1 MESISKNLLS
11 ILVTAIN
18 EKDNKVILIK
28 DTKNLSL
35 GDINKTLIN
44 LGKKCF
50 YRVLEKHNNGELEPY
65 FPFLTFI
72 DEEINIAN
80 IEVEKFL
87 EDINIYPLHKSLF
100 LSYLKCGKAERDEE
114 LIFFDYEYE
123 KNKIYESLMNI
134 INKFGDNVFI
144 LLENINYMSL
154 STLNWLKYIV
164 MNNEEY
170 NFKIILTFSDDKY
183 FDCDYQDEFENL
195 IDSIEAK
202 HSLLRLSIKEK
213 SNGDNKKPKKVEKDL
228 IIHGENLYNLFA
240 IDEALICFCRKY
252 KSMID
257 SNDIYELKQVL
268 LRLGDIYLIKKDYG
282 NSYKYYDLLLN
293 FAIDVND
300 KRLKTLALQKLSMLN
315 IVRLKFNEAE
325 TLAKNSYKLAV
336 EINNDYFKLKSYEL
350 LFWINEKGK
359 YRTTIEE
366 LNFDEEFI
374 KLARKYNQKNILAY
388 FLTHNFNLISFVGP
402 KDQREDYYMEGLE
415 LAEKLKN
422 INCILSADLKTALV
436 YAVNGDHDI
445 SQEYYKKV
453 EKILIDMH
461 DNFRLAQTYNGMG
474 YYCLIEGDYIKAND
488 YYNKSLS
495 YLRLEWNF
503 DEICMALINKS
514 LTSLFVCDYE
524 TANKQLEILLNVIKT
539 LKLGRLRLTTVSRI
553 YGIAALNHFYLGNLY
568 KSYSFLSKI
577 QTVDISNRFYEDD
590 EEYFLKNFTEALL
603 AKKPGDLDEALKL
616 FRKSY
621 KNLIKAKGSLKCMY
635 PKFMYEYF
643 RILEISEE
651 NNNADSVRKE
661 AIKYCK
667 EHNINYYI
675 NLIDGV
681 TVNNNYTFESDL
693 KDLSWII
700 EAAKQ
705 EATINSLNDKV
716 EEIHFINSFQEILT
730 SIDDKNTIIN
740 NSMTLI
746 ENKFSIDYSLL
757 IFYEGETTEI
767 LYTTDRE
774 ILSDNYIKELN
785 AIITEYT
792 SPFVTSDD
800 IDLSNWIERTINE
813 KVRSLIYV
821 PIIKDENLKLIFICA
836 TKFGNDPIRNN
847 IILDSSNLGIINIS
861 IKEFN
866 ETLQKIKWQEKLM
879 ESALKDALTGLNNR
893 CYFFD
898 KLSTLVKNN
907 GKKNINACLLYIDLD
922 NFKYYNDTFGHSI
935 GDYILSFFANSLSSI
950 CEELKS
956 VDVIRYGG
964 DEFIVLLEQ
973 AEFGDGEVL
982 AEKLYEEIKRCRG
995 YEDNIKALLNKN
1007 INIPKEKLLSCS
1019 MGISYRKLNS
1029 STNYNKLIEEA
1040 DKCLYKA
1047 KNSGKGR
1054 YIVFK

>member
-1 MESISKNLLS
+1 
-11 ILVTAIN
+11 
-18 EKDNKVILIK
+18 
-28 DTKNLSL
+28 
-35 GDINKTLIN
+35 
-44 LGKKCF
+44 
-50 YRVLEKHNNGELEPY
+50 
-65 FPFLTFI
+65 
-72 DEEINIAN
+72 
-80 IEVEKFL
+80 
-87 EDINIYPLHKSLF
+87 
-100 LSYLKCGKAERDEE
+100 
-114 LIFFDYEYE
+114 
-123 KNKIYESLMNI
+123 
-134 INKFGDNVFI
+134 
-144 LLENINYMSL
+144 
-154 STLNWLKYIV
+154 
-164 MNNEEY
+164 
-170 NFKIILTFSDDKY
+170 
-183 FDCDYQDEFENL
+183 
-195 IDSIEAK
+195 
-202 HSLLRLSIKEK
+202 
-213 SNGDNKKPKKVEKDL
+213 
-228 IIHGENLYNLFA
+228 
-240 IDEALICFCRKY
+240 
-252 KSMID
+252 
-257 SNDIYELKQVL
+257 
-268 LRLGDIYLIKKDYG
+268 
-282 NSYKYYDLLLN
+282 
-293 FAIDVND
+293 
-300 KRLKTLALQKLSMLN
+300 
-315 IVRLKFNEAE
+315 
-325 TLAKNSYKLAV
+325 
-336 EINNDYFKLKSYEL
+336 
-350 LFWINEKGK
+350 
-359 YRTTIEE
+359 
-366 LNFDEEFI
+366 
-374 KLARKYNQKNILAY
+374 
-388 FLTHNFNLISFVGP
+388 
-402 KDQREDYYMEGLE
+402 
-415 LAEKLKN
+415 
-422 INCILSADLKTALV
+422 
-436 YAVNGDHDI
+436 
-445 SQEYYKKV
+445 
-453 EKILIDMH
+453 
-461 DNFRLAQTYNGMG
+461 
-474 YYCLIEGDYIKAND
+474 
-488 YYNKSLS
+488 
-495 YLRLEWNF
+495 
-503 DEICMALINKS
+503 
-514 LTSLFVCDYE
+514 
-524 TANKQLEILLNVIKT
+524 
-539 LKLGRLRLTTVSRI
+539 
-553 YGIAALNHFYLGNLY
+553 
-568 KSYSFLSKI
+568 
-577 QTVDISNRFYEDD
+577 
-590 EEYFLKNFTEALL
+590 
-603 AKKPGDLDEALKL
+603 
-616 FRKSY
+616 
-621 KNLIKAKGSLKCMY
+621 
-635 PKFMYEYF
+635 MYEYF

-836 TKFGNDPIRNN
+836 TKFGDDPIRNN

-1007 INIPKEKLLSCS
+1007 KI
-1019 MGISYRKLNS
+1019 
-1029 STNYNKLIEEA
+1029 
-1040 DKCLYKA
+1040 
-1047 KNSGKGR
+1047 
-1054 YIVFK
+1054 